1 MFKDLNIH
9 NRTTLG
15 TFSIK
20 DIEAITGIKSHTLRI
35 WEQRYGIVVPKRSDT
50 NIRYYDDSDL
60 KTLLNISALNEN
72 GYKISEIAKMT
83 THEIAEKV
91 MHLGQHCTE
100 YKIHIR
106 SFISAMMSFDE
117 TGFHKLLNT
126 YILQYGMEHTFMHI
140 VFPFLTEVGLLW
152 QVGCILPSHEHFVS
166 NIIHQKM
173 YVAIDGQV
181 GKFNSSQRKFLLFL
195 PESEKHSLGLL
206 FANYLIRSRGHEVLY
221 LGQEVPLVD
230 LRDAFGKENPHYLV
244 TMMTAAQP
252 DIDKQAFVEFLSQ
265 TWSQSQII
273 LTGSQFSVCDMKSC
287 TNVKLMDTLQEF
299 INFLDAVSV
308 SEMKSNVNYQ

>member
-1 MFKDLNIH
+1 MFKYLDFH
-9 NRTTLG
+9 KRYTLG
-15 TFSIK
+15 TFTIK

-83 THEIAEKV
+83 SHEIAEKV

-126 YILQYGMEHTFMHI
+126 YILQYGMEHTFLHI
-140 VFPFLTEVGLLW
+140 VFPFLQEVGLLW

-166 NIIHQKM
+166 NIIKQKL

-181 GKFNSSQRKFLLFL
+181 GKSINYQRKFLLFL

-221 LGQEVPLVD
+221 LGQEVPLAD
-230 LRDAFGKENPHYLV
+230 LKDAFGKENPHYLV
-244 TMMTAAQP
+244 TIMTAAQP
-252 DIDKQAFVEFLSQ
+252 ELDKQAFVEFLSN
-265 TWSQSQII
+265 TWSASQII
-273 LTGSQFSVCDMKSC
+273 LTGNQFFGCDMK
-287 TNVKLMDTLQEF
+287 EF
-299 INFLDAVSV
+299 INVRLVPTLTEFISFLNGISIADS
-308 SEMKSNVNYQ
+308 KSQMN

>member
-1 MFKDLNIH
+1 M
-9 NRTTLG
+9 G

-35 WEQRYGIVVPKRSDT
+35 WEQRYGIVIPKRSDT
-50 NIRYYDDSDL
+50 NIRYYTDADL
-60 KTLLNISALNEN
+60 KTLLSISALNEN
-72 GYKISEIAKMT
+72 GYKISEIAKLT
-83 THEIAEKV
+83 TNEIAEKV
-91 MHLGQHCTE
+91 MHLGQHATE

-140 VFPFLTEVGLLW
+140 VFPFFNEVGLLW

-166 NIIHQKM
+166 NIISQKM

-181 GKFNSSQRKFLLFL
+181 GKYNSSQRKFLLFL
-195 PESEKHSLGLL
+195 PESERHSLGLL

-221 LGQEVPLVD
+221 LGQEIPLVD

-244 TMMTAAQP
+244 TMMTIAQP
-252 DIDKQAFVEFLSQ
+252 DIDKQAFIEFLSE
-265 TWSQSQII
+265 TWPQSNVI
-273 LTGSQFSVCDMKSC
+273 LTGVQFSGCNIEKCS
-287 TNVKLMDTLQEF
+287 NVVLIDTLKDF
-299 INFLDAVSV
+299 ITYLDSISSISDLYSRA
-308 SEMKSNVNYQ
+308 N